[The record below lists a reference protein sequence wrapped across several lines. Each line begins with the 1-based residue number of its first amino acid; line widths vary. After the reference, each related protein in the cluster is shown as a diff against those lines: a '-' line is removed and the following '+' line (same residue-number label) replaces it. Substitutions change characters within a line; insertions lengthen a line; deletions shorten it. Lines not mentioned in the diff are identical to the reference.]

1 MAHTVKVDH
10 RSFWYSRMKTF
21 RTIALSS
28 CITISVII
36 VVLSLVKWNER
47 VGTLFSGGEE
57 TVYASGFSEF
67 GFRSIKQGMSSNN
80 VYELIGSP
88 LRVVQQNE
96 NDKPSEIEWIY
107 SDSSPTS
114 KKGNFLI
121 RIVVLDEQGVVK
133 RKETGLYV
141 D

>member
-1 MAHTVKVDH
+1 
-10 RSFWYSRMKTF
+10 
-21 RTIALSS
+21 
-28 CITISVII
+28 
-36 VVLSLVKWNER
+36 
-47 VGTLFSGGEE
+47 
-57 TVYASGFSEF
+57 
-67 GFRSIKQGMSSNN
+67 MSSNN